1 MGKIGARS
9 CYGVKVFFVSVS
21 AFRKT
26 FFQWCTILISPK
38 KNWKEGTPANS
49 GFLKSLNADI
59 RVLRSSPRGKGYQ
72 CSAEIDEGSSE
83 EIGYAIPAQFL
94 HEPKIKTPNS
104 PLGEYNG
111 SQLGQGAAQPWRLS
125 DRTSS
130 TPKTTNVV

>member
-1 MGKIGARS
+1 M
-9 CYGVKVFFVSVS
+9 SVS

-38 KNWKEGTPANS
+38 KNWKAGTPANS

-59 RVLRSSPRGKGYQ
+59 RVLRSLSGGKGYQ
-72 CSAEIDEGSSE
+72 YSAETDEGSSE
-83 EIGYAIPAQFL
+83 EVGCAIPIQFL
-94 HEPKIKTPNS
+94 HEPKIKIPNS
-104 PLGEYNG
+104 PLGEYNRC
-111 SQLGQGAAQPWRLS
+111 LMEQGAAQPWRSS

>member
-1 MGKIGARS
+1 MLAHGVNRS
-9 CYGVKVFFVSVS
+9 KACYGVKVFFVSVS

-38 KNWKEGTPANS
+38 KNWKAGTPANS

-59 RVLRSSPRGKGYQ
+59 QVLRSLPGGKGYQ

-83 EIGYAIPAQFL
+83 ELRCASPVLFL
-94 HEPKIKTPNS
+94 HEPKIEILNS

-111 SQLGQGAAQPWRLS
+111 SQLGQGGRRFGSCLIE
-125 DRTSS
+125 
-130 TPKTTNVV
+130 